1 MFKIFITFVKTKI
14 KMAQAKEQGT
24 KEQGTVKFFNKT
36 KGYGFIKN
44 SDDGSEIFVHV
55 SGLSVDSIKE
65 GDTVNYEI
73 IETKKG
79 TSAVKVELA

>member
-1 MFKIFITFVKTKI
+1 MFKNFITFVKTKI
-14 KMAQAKEQGT
+14 KMAQA

-44 SDDGSEIFVHV
+44 SDDGSEIFVHI
-55 SGLSVDSIKE
+55 SGLLVDSIKE
-65 GDTVNYEI
+65 GDAVNYETT
-73 IETKKG
+73 ETKKG